1 MIKKTLN
8 QNAKY
13 AQELLNY
20 VESDFVFNNKPI
32 NRLKKIK
39 KNNNFKN
46 QTKDELLSIL
56 KNQINSIQNCNL
68 KANSKNIVLGD
79 GDINS
84 SIMLIGEAPGK
95 VEDESGYSFQGD
107 IGSLLNK
114 MLLAININRKNVYT
128 AYSVNFRPPEDRKPT
143 SQEIKR
149 YSKFLKE
156 HMSIINPEI
165 VILMGSTAMEA
176 ITGLNK
182 ISNERGKWKE
192 VIIKNKTFPLMIT
205 FSPSYL
211 IRFPEN
217 KKYSWEDLKKIKQKI
232 QELNIKV

>member
-32 NRLKKIK
+32 NRLKIIK

-107 IGSLLNK
+107 I
-114 MLLAININRKNVYT
+114 
-128 AYSVNFRPPEDRKPT
+128 DR
-143 SQEIKR
+143 
-149 YSKFLKE
+149 
-156 HMSIINPEI
+156 
-165 VILMGSTAMEA
+165 
-176 ITGLNK
+176 
-182 ISNERGKWKE
+182 
-192 VIIKNKTFPLMIT
+192 
-205 FSPSYL
+205 
-211 IRFPEN
+211 
-217 KKYSWEDLKKIKQKI
+217 
-232 QELNIKV
+232 